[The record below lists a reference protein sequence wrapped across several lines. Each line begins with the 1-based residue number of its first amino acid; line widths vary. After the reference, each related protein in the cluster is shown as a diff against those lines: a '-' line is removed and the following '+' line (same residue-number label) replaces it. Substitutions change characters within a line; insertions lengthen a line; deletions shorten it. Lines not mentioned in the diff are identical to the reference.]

1 MQGALSPTYV
11 WTETKGLVALIRDHL
26 VDLTFLNE
34 RPVSNQATNPGQ
46 KGAKGEESGSK
57 DEAGIR
63 VDERVVPS

>member
-1 MQGALSPTYV
+1 M
-11 WTETKGLVALIRDHL
+11 ALIRDHL

-57 DEAGIR
+57 DEAGVR